1 MENETLKGVDCHGNS
16 VPRNCHHCIYYVDW
30 NGTSGE
36 CHYYPP
42 KGALYNWKES
52 AHKPGLPDEDIEWL
66 FPKLDGAN
74 FCSKWTA

>member
-1 MENETLKGVDCHGNS
+1 MQNESLKGIDCHGNS
-16 VPRNCHHCIYYVDW
+16 VPRNCHHCFYYIPYNDAV
-30 NGTSGE
+30 GE

-52 AHKPGLPDEDIEWL
+52 AHKPGLPDEDLEWL
-66 FPKLDGAN
+66 FPKVDGAN